1 MILDIRIHADRNGVM
16 RATVEGRRIDIPRTT
31 SAADALRMVASR
43 LDAIAW
49 AERISTMEA
58 ARRPI

>member
-1 MILDIRIHADRNGVM
+1 MIVDIRIYADREGFM
-16 RATVEGRRIDIPRTT
+16 RATVEGKRVDIPKTT

-49 AERISTMEA
+49 AERTTTMEA
-58 ARRPI
+58 ARRIK